1 VSAVPSLEG
10 VVTADEVRETA
21 GQLASLQLPN
31 GMIQWFPGGH
41 SDPWNHIES
50 AMALDI
56 AGLHKEAEHAYEWLA
71 DIQRSDGSWHNY
83 YRPDGSVEDAK
94 IDTNVCAYIATGVW
108 HHWRSTWDRGFAE
121 NMWPT
126 VERALDFVLSLRR
139 NDGIPL
145 WAIEPDGQP
154 WDYALLTG
162 TASIQHAL
170 RCGAHLGE
178 AIGSP
183 RPEWSRAAATM
194 CEVIRSK
201 PEAFEPKTRWAMDWY
216 YPVLTSALTGTAAKV
231 RMESGW
237 DRFVID
243 GLGVRCVDDEPW
255 ITASETAECALACAV
270 MGDISTATDLLEWIR
285 PHRNT
290 STSGAPLTNSDN
302 AAAPG
307 AYWTGIVH
315 DLSEPTSGPS
325 RVLFPF
331 DEHSSYTAA
340 AVILAVDAITQTTQ
354 ASNLFVERTGFMDP
368 SDRTAI
374 RSSASRAA
382 ARNQTSV

>member
-1 VSAVPSLEG
+1 MSAIPFLDG
-10 VVTADEVRETA
+10 VATADEIRATA
-21 GQLASLQLPN
+21 EHLASLQLPS

-50 AMALDI
+50 AMALDV

-71 DIQRSDGSWHNY
+71 EIQRDDGSWHAY

-94 IDTNVCAYIATGVW
+94 LDSNVCAYIATGVW

-126 VERALDFVLSLRR
+126 VVRALEFVMSLRR
-139 NDGIPL
+139 DDGVPL
-145 WAIEPDGQP
+145 WAVEPDGQP

-170 RCGAHLGE
+170 RCGSHLGE
-178 AIGSP
+178 ALGDP
-183 RPEWSRAAATM
+183 RPDWSRAAATM
-194 CEVIRSK
+194 CEVIRTQ
-201 PEAFEPKTRWAMDWY
+201 PHAFQPKERWAMDWY
-216 YPVLTSALTGTAAKV
+216 YPVLTSALTGAQAKA
-231 RMESGW
+231 RMADGW
-237 DRFVID
+237 DRFVME

-255 ITASETAECALACAV
+255 ITASETAECAIAYATV
-270 MGDISTATDLLEWIR
+270 GDMTTATDLLRWTQ
-285 PHRNT
+285 PHRNM
-290 STSGAPLTNSDN
+290 SPSGAPLTATPD
-302 AAAPG
+302 AATPG

-315 DLSEPTSGPS
+315 GGAEG

-331 DEHSSYTAA
+331 DEHTSYTAA

-354 ASNLFVERTGFMDP
+354 AANLFVERTPFL
-368 SDRTAI
+368 S
-374 RSSASRAA
+374 
-382 ARNQTSV
+382 